1 MTSGKRESGECRTYA
16 NMWKR
21 YKKRVL
27 LAMSSQAF
35 AQLVSVTV
43 YFLGRLTDSYSFRTA
58 SMVRLSFGVPI
69 LHAD

>member
-1 MTSGKRESGECRTYA
+1 MTSGKRESGEGRTYA

-35 AQLVSVTV
+35 AQLVSVIV
-43 YFLGRLTDSYSFRTA
+43 YLPDRLTDN
-58 SMVRLSFGVPI
+58 
-69 LHAD
+69 H